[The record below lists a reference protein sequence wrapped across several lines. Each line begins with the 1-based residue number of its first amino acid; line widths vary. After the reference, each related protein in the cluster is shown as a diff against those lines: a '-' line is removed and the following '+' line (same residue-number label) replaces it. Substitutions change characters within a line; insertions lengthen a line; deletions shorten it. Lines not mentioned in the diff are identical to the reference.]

1 MTDTTKV
8 FSVSELK
15 TKLEEETGLELD
27 NSFKVKKEEEKFCAD
42 CDNPHKCEDC
52 VKEEKEEVFDYGE
65 DDEWVW
71 GYSAAPPQTPRFA
84 SLNPTEYV
92 INISGGG
99 DGVSPNGF
107 EDWVIKKVGG
117 KLKYYIRHGGD
128 IPDKEQTEKGFEKL
142 FSCPEGNY
150 VSFQA
155 TDYKPREGE
164 MDFEWLE
171 DELEETDERMIT
183 QIDNLSRANKFL
195 QKITDEQTK
204 KIEELK
210 KENGEIMDS
219 LDTAVSNKTRA
230 LEEENKELKE
240 ELDVWVNPKGEVV
253 MNREG
258 VMVYEKAQEEIEELK
273 KENKALKEIII
284 GLKPQG
290 TYLLSAEAEIKKLQ
304 EEIKKLKA
312 TRDSLNNSG
321 METAHEYELLSDK
334 TANDNETFIGVISDL
349 ESQVK
354 KLESQVSA
362 LESDKHNLMCVIR
375 EKNIDWKKVLEEMEN
390 DCRPDT
396 WDCM

>member
-1 MTDTTKV
+1 MDGLHKAKKQGIEEKKQRKKKAKHRMTDNK
-8 FSVSELK
+8 
-15 TKLEEETGLELD
+15 
-27 NSFKVKKEEEKFCAD
+27 
-42 CDNPHKCEDC
+42 
-52 VKEEKEEVFDYGE
+52 FDYGE

-71 GYSAAPPQTPRFA
+71 GYGAKQGS
-84 SLNPTEYV
+84 TEYV

-117 KLKYYIRHGGD
+117 VLKYYIRHGGD

-171 DELEETDERMIT
+171 DELEETDYRFTT
-183 QIDNLSRANKFL
+183 QIDNLERANKFL
-195 QKITDEQTK
+195 KNITEEQTK
-204 KIEELK
+204 KIEDLQGQVGGL
-210 KENGEIMDS
+210 GEGYN
-219 LDTAVSNKTRA
+219 AV
-230 LEEENKELKE
+230 KE
-240 ELDVWVNPKGEVV
+240 E
-253 MNREG
+253 
-258 VMVYEKAQEEIEELK
+258 YEELK
-273 KENKALKEIII
+273 KENELLRSTDKKRKELHEKEI
-284 GLKPQG
+284 
-290 TYLLSAEAEIKKLQ
+290 AEMKEMKDILEKVVRTEHASCYEGRMMLVKTLWEDEKDWRERIDLDFPLIK
-304 EEIKKLKA
+304 EGIEKLKA
-312 TRDSLNNSG
+312 TCDSLNNSG

-354 KLESQVSA
+354 KLESQVEK

-375 EKNIDWKKVLEEMEN
+375 EKNIDWKKVLAEMEN